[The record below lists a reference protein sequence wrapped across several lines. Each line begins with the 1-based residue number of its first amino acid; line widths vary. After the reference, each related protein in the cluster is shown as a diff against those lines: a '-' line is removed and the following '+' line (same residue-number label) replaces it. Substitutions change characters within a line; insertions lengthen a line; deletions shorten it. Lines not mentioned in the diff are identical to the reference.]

1 MYLAKLTYSINET
14 IEALGL
20 SRQTVYNEINAGRL
34 RSFRVGKR
42 RLVSNDALQEWV
54 KAREIETRDAA

>member
-1 MYLAKLTYSINET
+1 MYLAKLTYSINDT

-34 RSFRVGKR
+34 RTFRVGKR
-42 RLVSNDALQEWV
+42 RMVSDDALQEWV
-54 KAREIETRDAA
+54 KAREIEALEVA